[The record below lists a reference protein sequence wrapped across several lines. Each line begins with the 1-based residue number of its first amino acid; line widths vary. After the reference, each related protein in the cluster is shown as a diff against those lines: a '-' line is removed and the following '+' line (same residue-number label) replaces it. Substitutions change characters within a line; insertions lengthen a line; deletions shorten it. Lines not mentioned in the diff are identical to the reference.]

1 VTGGDLGP
9 GWSVRV
15 RTRTVLL
22 HGKERQQK
30 DAFYCSPAGDTYNS
44 RRKARGAASR
54 PRPLLSLCPVFCWRA
69 VQNPSGDQWSRCT
82 RIVFA
87 HMLCTR
93 DHCSLQQIHVL

>member
-1 VTGGDLGP
+1 MTGGDLGA

-44 RRKARGAASR
+44 RRKARAG
-54 PRPLLSLCPVFCWRA
+54 LLL
-69 VQNPSGDQWSRCT
+69 
-82 RIVFA
+82 
-87 HMLCTR
+87 
-93 DHCSLQQIHVL
+93 